1 VFPLRVTLENRAM
14 LARFLASNLK
24 FPFRQLRLP
33 DFAVLSI
40 HF

>member
-1 VFPLRVTLENRAM
+1 MTLENRAT
-14 LARFLASNLK
+14 LAQFLASNLK

-33 DFAVLSI
+33 DFAVFSI